1 MEIPINRRSGYMPY
15 LSPCIPI
22 LLFCLLTF
30 FALPAQESVPP
41 PEKTEE
47 APPPPPA
54 PAEVLLDTVSAHLD
68 AVKKESPVF
77 YRQLERKMSGEKDH
91 LAAQFLRT
99 ISPALTN
106 PPAAKPRRKRET
118 QPFYSCRLEENRIL
132 YLAPG
137 ILTPQA
143 KTELKNILRKTIPQ
157 KTPLIGIILDLR
169 DASGSDPLDGWN
181 LFSLFSFGSE
191 KEAIQREPVPILV
204 LTDARTREAAEVLA
218 KLLEHTRYGLCI
230 GERTQGAPFPRR
242 TIQSGGHSFSVP
254 LIPEKLENL
263 TPDALTP
270 AISTAGAPR
279 MSFSDLSKNKPVT
292 KQSDPALNRAR
303 DLLLSLDTLNQK
315 RRK

>member
-1 MEIPINRRSGYMPY
+1 MANPINRRSGYIPY
-15 LSPCIPI
+15 LSPCISI
-22 LLFCLLTF
+22 LFFCLLAS
-30 FALPAQESVPP
+30 FALPAQESVTP
-41 PEKTEE
+41 PEKNSE
-47 APPPPPA
+47 APSPPPA
-54 PAEVLLDTVSAHLD
+54 PAEVLLGTVSAHLD

-77 YRQLERKMSGEKDH
+77 YRQLERKMSGEKDR
-91 LAAQFLRT
+91 LAAQFLRDL
-99 ISPALTN
+99 SPALTV
-106 PPAAKPRRKRET
+106 PPAAEQQQKRKS
-118 QPFYSCRLEENRIL
+118 QPFYSCRLAENRIL

-169 DASGSDPLDGWN
+169 GSSGNDPLDGRN

-191 KEAIQREPVPILV
+191 KEAIRREPVPILV
-204 LTDARTREAAEVLA
+204 LTDAETSGAAEVLA

-230 GERTQGAPFPRR
+230 GERTRGAPFPRR

-279 MSFSDLSKNKPVT
+279 MSFSDLSENKPVT
-292 KQSDPALNRAR
+292 KQSDPALNQAR

>member
-1 MEIPINRRSGYMPY
+1 MGAGYGTRLKPLTDTTPKPLLDVGGRPLIFHILDSLISAGVEEFFINTHHLAHRYGDFFKGGLYAGK
-15 LSPCIPI
+15 LVN
-22 LLFCLLTF
+22 LLH
-30 FALPAQESVPP
+30 E
-41 PEKTEE
+41 
-47 APPPPPA
+47 
-54 PAEVLLDTVSAHLD
+54 EVLLDTVSAHLD

-99 ISPALTN
+99 ISPALIN
-106 PPAAKPRRKRET
+106 PPAAKPRRQRET
-118 QPFYSCRLEENRIL
+118 QPFYSCRLAENRIL

-242 TIQSGGHSFSVP
+242 TIQSGRHSFSVP

-270 AISTAGAPR
+270 AISTPGAPR
-279 MSFSDLSKNKPVT
+279 MSFSD
-292 KQSDPALNRAR
+292 
-303 DLLLSLDTLNQK
+303 
-315 RRK
+315 